1 MRRPQSVT
9 VAGLAVILAISVG
22 CGSGNENGTKQES
35 KTRVPDR
42 LNSIEGATEDI
53 IDIVPE
59 SRWDDITKDVRKIDN
74 AWSSYK
80 EQAVRDGAAASLV
93 ARFSDSLAGLRVAAD
108 AEKGPETSQ
117 AANDVSA
124 ATVELFG
131 LYKTARPT
139 DIARLDVLGR
149 QIILDVE
156 RGDLGAAGAQVKN
169 VASIWRGG
177 LREDVLAHQGRA
189 VADQTDAVLTA
200 IDRAVVSADRDALL
214 NQTKAFL
221 EVVDAMERLY

>member
-9 VAGLAVILAISVG
+9 VAGLAVILAVSVG
-22 CGSGNENGTKQES
+22 CGSGNENETTSAS

-59 SRWDDITKDVRKIDN
+59 SRWADITKDVRKIDN
-74 AWSSYK
+74 AWSGYK

-169 VASIWRGG
+169 VASIWQGG

-200 IDRAVVSADRDALL
+200 IDRAVVSADRDALV